1 MSSPIFLP
9 PLFNTPPRV
18 SVLRAAL
25 SGHPVSAWI
34 DRALYICKSH
44 SFPFQSV
51 IDNLWSVLIDTGMSL
66 YAPDCVY
73 LLSVYR
79 RIKLKRRDKAPEVI
93 GKKKT
98 LTCVTCRIRLRVPS
112 PELKGPLH
120 TTNVWR
126 SAGERRRKRRLNIL
140 SAPELHL
147 APRRSRT
154 LRSSL
159 LHTMK
164 TQTLPSICEGL

>member
-1 MSSPIFLP
+1 MIVCNLSESEYLGCLLTYFCPHCLTP
-9 PLFNTPPRV
+9 PPRV

-93 GKKKT
+93 GKRKHSPVSPAGFVSGYPPLNWKAPFT
-98 LTCVTCRIRLRVPS
+98 PQMSEEALGKGEGNADWTSCLHPS
-112 PELKGPLH
+112 Y
-120 TTNVWR
+120 
-126 SAGERRRKRRLNIL
+126 I
-140 SAPELHL
+140 
-147 APRRSRT
+147 
-154 LRSSL
+154 
-159 LHTMK
+159 
-164 TQTLPSICEGL
+164 